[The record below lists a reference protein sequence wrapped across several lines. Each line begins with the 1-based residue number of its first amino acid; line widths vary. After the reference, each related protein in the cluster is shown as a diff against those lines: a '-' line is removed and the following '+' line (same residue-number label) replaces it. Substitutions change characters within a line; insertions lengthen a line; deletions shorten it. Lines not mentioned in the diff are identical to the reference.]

1 MRNFSYAVRML
12 LRSPGFTFAAVL
24 CLGLGIGATTAI
36 FSVVNAV
43 VLRPLP
49 YQQPERL
56 VRTYTEFPTFAN
68 GGLRRFWTSPPEWLD
83 LRRESK
89 AWESLEAFTTNG
101 VNLGGGTEP
110 VRLTASFL
118 SGGLLPM
125 LGVSPIKGRLLTP
138 QDDAPEAALTAVISH
153 GVWQRVFGGDANILN
168 RDVKLNGRPCHIVG
182 VMPDGFQFPPGEVDA
197 PEVWSP
203 LQINPASP
211 GARSSHFLYLIG
223 RLKNGVSVEQARQDL
238 TRIANEHE
246 KDSGHKFHPK
256 NHPLIAFP
264 LHEEVVG
271 NVKPAMLTMLAAV
284 VFVLLIACGN
294 VANLLLAR
302 AEGRQREISIRTA
315 MGADLRALLGQFLVE
330 GVLLSLLGAV
340 LGLLFAFAGLR
351 TIVAL
356 NAGSIPRALEI
367 GMDWRVLLFTL
378 AVSIATGVFFG
389 LAPLLH
395 RFGKTVAESLKA
407 AGGRTT
413 ASVEAGHFRRAMVV
427 SELALALMLLIGAG
441 LMIRAFWKLQAV
453 ETGVRPDRV
462 LTMRIA
468 LPQQVYPEN
477 QRVVQFWDQLLKR
490 VNGLPGVAAA
500 SMLSGMP
507 PIRPINANDTQIEGW
522 VQREGGPG
530 QNIDYYQTVG
540 DRFLESTGARLIEGR
555 VFDERDGE
563 TATPVL
569 VINQTMA
576 RTYWPGESAIG
587 KRVRPNFR
595 DPWCTVIG
603 VVGDIKNAGVD
614 KPSGTELFLSFRQTR
629 GFGLRNGFLV
639 IRTNGDPRD
648 IARAAR
654 AEIAALDSSLPV
666 SQVRTMD
673 DIMALANA
681 RPRFLTALLSI
692 FSGVA
697 LALAALGIYGVM
709 SYLVA
714 QRTNEFGIRM
724 AIGARQTDVLW
735 LVIRQGLILGGVGV
749 ALGAVGAAGLTRYL
763 KGLLYGTDALDPGTF
778 AAMAAAL
785 TTVVVLACFLPAL
798 RATRVDPI
806 RALRYE

>member
-24 CLGLGIGATTAI
+24 CLALGIGATTAI

-49 YQQPERL
+49 YRQPDRL
-56 VRTYTEFPTFAN
+56 VRTYTEFPTFPN

-83 LRRESK
+83 LRRETKS
-89 AWESLEAFTTNG
+89 WESLEAFTTTG

-110 VRLTASFL
+110 VRVTAASI

-138 QDDAPEAALTAVISH
+138 QDDTPEATLTAVISH
-153 GVWQRVFGGDANILN
+153 GAWQRVFGGDPNILT
-168 RDVKLNGRPCHIVG
+168 RDVKFNGRPCQIIG
-182 VMPDGFQFPPGEVDA
+182 IMPDGFQFPPGEIDP
-197 PEVWSP
+197 PEVWAP

-223 RLKNGVSVEQARQDL
+223 RLKDGVSIQQARQDFQ
-238 TRIANEHE
+238 RIENEHE
-246 KDSGHKFHPK
+246 KGSGHRFHPK
-256 NHPLIAFP
+256 NHPLIAHP

-315 MGADLRALLGQFLVE
+315 MGADTRALLAQFLVE

-351 TIVAL
+351 TIVTW

-413 ASVEAGHFRRAMVV
+413 ASVEAGRFRRAMVV
-427 SELALALMLLIGAG
+427 GELALALMLLIGAG
-441 LMIRAFWKLQAV
+441 LMIRAFWNLQAV
-453 ETGVRPDRV
+453 ETGLRSDHL

-468 LPQQVYPEN
+468 LPGQVYPEN

-490 VNGLPGVAAA
+490 VNGLPGVASAT
-500 SMLSGMP
+500 MIGGMP
-507 PIRPINANDTQIEGW
+507 PIRPLNASDTQIEGW
-522 VQREGGPG
+522 VEREGGPG
-530 QNIDYYQTVG
+530 QNIDYFQTAG
-540 DRFLESTGARLIEGR
+540 DKFLESTGARLIEGR

-563 TATPVL
+563 NAPPVL

-576 RTYWPGESAIG
+576 NTYWPGQSAIG
-587 KRVRPNFR
+587 KRVRPGFR
-595 DPWCTVIG
+595 DPWRTVVG

-614 KPSGTELFLSFRQTR
+614 KPAGTELFLPFRQTQ
-629 GFGLRNGFLV
+629 GFGIRNGVLV
-639 IRTNGDPRD
+639 IRTTAEPRG
-648 IARAAR
+648 IVRAAR

-666 SQVRTMD
+666 SQIRTMD
-673 DIMALANA
+673 DVMALANA

-714 QRTNEFGIRM
+714 QRTNEFGLRM
-724 AIGARQTDVLW
+724 AIGAQQGDVLW
-735 LVIRQGLILGGVGV
+735 LVIRQGLILGVAGVG
-749 ALGAVGAAGLTRYL
+749 LGAAGAAALTRYL
-763 KGLLYGTDALDPGTF
+763 KGLLYGTDALDPATF
-778 AAMAAAL
+778 LAMAGAL
-785 TTVVVLACFLPAL
+785 TTVVLLACLLPAL